1 MNKKRCDWVEGKEE
15 IYLKYHDEEWGIPKY
30 DDELLYEML
39 VLESF
44 QAGLSWITILKKR
57 EAFREAFDNFEIDKI
72 INYDDNKINEL
83 LENENIIRHKGK
95 IEAAII
101 NAGIFKEIQKEYGN
115 FSDYIWGF
123 TDGEIIKAEYK
134 TKSELSEKISKE
146 LKKKGMK
153 FVGPTIIYSY
163 LESIGIID
171 NHTKDCFKY

>member
-1 MNKKRCDWVEGKEE
+1 MNKKRCEWVEGKEE
-15 IYLKYHDEEWGIPKY
+15 IYIKYHDEEWGIPKY
-30 DDELLYEML
+30 DDKILYEML

-57 EAFREAFDNFEIDKI
+57 EAFRKAFDNFELDKI
-72 INYDDNKINEL
+72 INYDDDKINEL

-95 IEAAII
+95 IEAAIV
-101 NAGIFKEIQKEYGN
+101 NARVFKEIQKEYGN
-115 FSDYIWGF
+115 FSDYIWDF

-163 LESIGIID
+163 LESIGIIN
-171 NHTKDCFKY
+171 NHAKDCFKY

>member
-1 MNKKRCDWVEGKEE
+1 MNKKRCEWVEGKEE
-15 IYLKYHDEEWGIPKY
+15 IYIKYHDEEWGIPKY
-30 DDELLYEML
+30 DDKILYEML

-57 EAFREAFDNFEIDKI
+57 EAFRKAFDNFELDKI
-72 INYDDNKINEL
+72 INYDDDKINEL

-95 IEAAII
+95 IEAAIV
-101 NAGIFKEIQKEYGN
+101 NARVFKEIQKEYGN
-115 FSDYIWGF
+115 FSDYIWDF

-171 NHTKDCFKY
+171 NHAKDCFKY